1 MAGSLGSVTSTH
13 LLPHLALS
21 RSSHDRLGLRRS
33 DDAWLAAR
41 WAEPD
46 TRVLVIRGNRM
57 HAVDGQLT
65 WVAPAD
71 APDGIRTLLGQY
83 DGRTYFAVIVGDL
96 DTGPEWVG
104 LRAVVANLLA
114 DPEHAPL
121 VLHAVGLAE
130 WHLVTR
136 HCPRCGAAL
145 TAQAAGHE
153 LHCPDCGRTQFPRTD
168 AAVIMAVVHGEP
180 GSAEE
185 RLLLARGAGWPETAY
200 STLAGFLEPG
210 ETLEDAVRR
219 EVEEEVGV
227 RVGAVEFFGNQPW
240 PLPASLMLGFIAHV
254 DDMALRLDPGEIADA
269 RWFTR
274 DELAAA
280 YDDGTLRRPPGVSIS
295 QSLVEQWLGAP
306 ISRT

>member
-1 MAGSLGSVTSTH
+1 MTSTR

-21 RSSHDRLGLRRS
+21 RRSHDRLGLRRS
-33 DDAWLAAR
+33 DDAWLAER
-41 WAEPD
+41 WAEPE
-46 TRVLVIRGNRM
+46 TKVLVIRGNRM

-65 WVAPAD
+65 WLAPAD

-83 DGRTYFAVIVGDL
+83 DGRTYFAVIVDDK

-104 LRAVVANLLA
+104 LRAVVANLLT

-121 VLHAVGLAE
+121 VLHAIGLAE

-145 TAQAAGHE
+145 VARASGHE
-153 LHCPDCGRTQFPRTD
+153 LNCPECDRTQFPRTD

-185 RLLLARGAGWPETAY
+185 RLLLARGATWPEARF

-219 EVEEEVGV
+219 EVDEEVGV
-227 RVGAVEFFGNQPW
+227 RVTEVEFFGNQPW
-240 PLPASLMLGFIAHV
+240 PLPASLMLGFIART
-254 DDMALRLDPGEIADA
+254 DDLTLRLDPGEIAEA

-274 DELAAA
+274 AELSAA
-280 YDDGTLRRPPGVSIS
+280 YDDGTLLRPFGVSIS
-295 QSLVEQWLGAP
+295 QSLVEAWLGAP
-306 ISRT
+306 I